1 MKQKKSQSGRSMV
14 EMLGV
19 LAIIGVL
26 SIGGIAGYSSAMKQK
41 EANDFMYQIN
51 LFAPDLIRLVKN
63 GADAN
68 KLRDYLDDSNEF
80 DIFESKYAPAGIGG
94 GMDIESIS
102 NSEIILTIMDTG
114 FKKDICDAL
123 SKYAPTSEN
132 GYAIYLTDF
141 YCDSYGSYVMIHIPY

>member
-1 MKQKKSQSGRSMV
+1 MV

-68 KLRDYLDDSNEF
+68 KLSDYLNDSNEF
-80 DIFESKYAPAGIGG
+80 DKFESKYAPTSGVAV
-94 GMDIESIS
+94 STS

-114 FKKDICDAL
+114 LKKDVCDTL

-141 YCDSYGSYVMIHIPY
+141 SCESFGSLVMIHIPY